1 MKRLLT
7 SIAVG
12 ALAQS
17 AALGQGESVAVLFN
31 SKLPESRAVAEHYAK
46 LRSIPWN
53 HLIGLPLSDGHT
65 ISRREFTTQ
74 LEQPLEIGR
83 AHV

>member
-7 SIAVG
+7 SITVI
-12 ALAQS
+12 ALAQC

-31 SKLPESRAVAEHYAK
+31 STLPESKAIAVHYAK
-46 LRSIPWN
+46 LRGVPAG

-65 ISRREFTTQ
+65 ISRR
-74 LEQPLEIGR
+74 
-83 AHV
+83 